1 MVQRRAV
8 EVVNQYKYLD
18 VIIYF
23 PISEICFLNKTETK
37 KLINIICKTLL
48 TRTNFD
54 KSQGYMLYYGSRD
67 KRLSYELSKKLK
79 YEDF

>member
-1 MVQRRAV
+1 MMVQRRAV

-23 PISEICFLNKTETK
+23 PISEICFLNKTKTK
-37 KLINIICKTLL
+37 KINKICKTLL
-48 TRTNFD
+48 TRINFD
-54 KSQGYMLYYGSRD
+54 KSQGYRLYYGSRD
-67 KRLSYELSKKLK
+67 KRLRYVLSKKLK